1 MSLKIMQSISS
12 INELHQL
19 PLQAYS
25 LENLH
30 QLLVINFGSVE
41 ATNQYWLDSD
51 TVLWQLDSNDSI
63 PDDPL
68 VEFALQYPEC
78 VMHIDDKWYLLLG
91 IVSDSGQ
98 GVYVVFPNDTCVPR
112 LQSILAEVTHG

>member
-1 MSLKIMQSISS
+1 MKKLNQLTQLS
-12 INELHQL
+12 QL
-19 PLQAYS
+19 PFSLVTLAELRKHLTLQFDSIAIAEDFWIS
-25 LENLH
+25 
-30 QLLVINFGSVE
+30 
-41 ATNQYWLDSD
+41 TN
-51 TVLWQLDSNDSI
+51 TVLWQLDSNDTL

-112 LQSILAEVTHG
+112 LQSLLAEMTHG

>member
-1 MSLKIMQSISS
+1 MIQINSLDKLHHLTVPTMISDRLALLLIAGFDS
-12 INELHQL
+12 ATVAHQ
-19 PLQAYS
+19 
-25 LENLH
+25 
-30 QLLVINFGSVE
+30 F
-41 ATNQYWLDSD
+41 WLSTH
-51 TVLWQLDSNDSI
+51 TVLWQLDSNESL

-68 VEFALQYPEC
+68 VDFALQYPEC

-112 LQSILAEVTHG
+112 LQSLLAEMTHG

>member
-1 MSLKIMQSISS
+1 MKKLNQLTQLS
-12 INELHQL
+12 QL
-19 PLQAYS
+19 PFSLVTLAELRKHLTLQFDSIAIAEDFWIS
-25 LENLH
+25 
-30 QLLVINFGSVE
+30 
-41 ATNQYWLDSD
+41 TN
-51 TVLWQLDSNDSI
+51 TVLWQLDSNDSL

-98 GVYVVFPNDTCVPR
+98 GVYVVFPNDTCVPH
-112 LQSILAEVTHG
+112 LQSLLAEMTHG